1 MKSLS
6 VDLLTFKW
14 PLLHWDTALRR
25 VPAVA
30 LCLGLGI
37 AFGQPAAG
45 VVAAGAALSVGFA
58 AMRSVRGSRFMSM
71 GGTILAMALSAWVG
85 TRMGGS
91 HWLSPLLTALWA
103 FGFALLTVYDEDIG
117 WIAMQ
122 GVLTLVVASAFPSR
136 GVAAG
141 ERAGVILAGGVIQ
154 FATLA
159 TIWYFRGILH
169 PGDEKAPEGKPGP
182 LHGYEHD
189 WKEFSKSFHLQSIA
203 FQYALRVALTMV
215 LAVEA
220 GRYLPIKN
228 GYWLPMTTLVILK
241 PDFYRTYSG
250 GVQRVTGTL
259 LGVVIATLIAW
270 LFHPTAPWL
279 IGLAALFSL
288 FCFAFQKVN
297 PTTFAAFLTAFVVFM
312 IATTG
317 LPEGTVTVH
326 RLVNTALGC
335 GLALTSQVIGYR
347 HLLRLFAKW
356 SGDPDGPPYPTEKTS

>member
-6 VDLLTFKW
+6 VDLLAFKW
-14 PLLHWDTALRR
+14 PLLRWDTAMRR

-30 LCLGLGI
+30 LCLGLGL

-45 VVAAGAALSVGFA
+45 AVAAGSALSVGFA
-58 AMRSVRGSRFMSM
+58 AMREVRGSRFLSM
-71 GGTILAMALSAWVG
+71 GSTILAMSLSAWVG
-85 TRMGGS
+85 TRTGGS
-91 HWLSPLLTALWA
+91 HWLSPMITALWA
-103 FGFALLTVYDEDIG
+103 FVFALLTVYDEDIG
-117 WIAMQ
+117 WVAMQ
-122 GVLTLVVASAFPSR
+122 GVLTLVVASAFPSH
-136 GVAAG
+136 GVAAWQ
-141 ERAGVILAGGVIQ
+141 RATVLLAGGVIQ
-154 FATLA
+154 FAALA

-169 PGDEKAPEGKPGP
+169 PADTKVPEGKPGP

-189 WKEFSKSFHLQSIA
+189 WREFSKSFHLQSIA
-203 FQYALRVALTMV
+203 FQYALRVSLTMV

-250 GVQRVTGTL
+250 GVQRVAGTL
-259 LGVVIATLIAW
+259 LGVIIATLIAW
-270 LFHPTAPWL
+270 LFHPAVPWL
-279 IGLAALFSL
+279 VGLAALFSL

-297 PTTFAAFLTAFVVFM
+297 PMTSAAVLTSFVVFM

-317 LPEGTVTVH
+317 LPEATVTVH

-335 GLALTSQVIGYR
+335 ALALTSQVAGYH
-347 HLLRLFAKW
+347 HLLNLFAKW
-356 SGDPDGPPYPTEKTS
+356 SGEGGDTPQPLRTPT